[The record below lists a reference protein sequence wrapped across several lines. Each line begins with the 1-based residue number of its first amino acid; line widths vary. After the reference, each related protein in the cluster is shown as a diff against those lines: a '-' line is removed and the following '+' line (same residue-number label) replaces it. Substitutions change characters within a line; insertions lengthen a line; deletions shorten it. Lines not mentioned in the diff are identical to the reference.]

1 MLIMTEEAHRHEV
14 EDTQRQIAMLLAA
27 LEAKTGCY
35 VEGIAIRNIEV
46 TTVSSTAP
54 EYLRRVDVDLRRQPG
69 SRWQT

>member
-1 MLIMTEEAHRHEV
+1 VTMTESAHRHLV

-35 VEGIAIRNIEV
+35 VEGIAIRNMEV

-69 SRWQT
+69 SRWET